1 MLQQHKFVQQGF
13 VLIFVQQIPNP
24 EQSTTEM
31 KQNALSRV
39 LFNRF
44 LSSKTLNK
52 VFCSEMNK
60 YLFSKNG
67 LSNSFLCF
75 VQQLCYFVQQNMDSR
90 FIQQFLV
97 FCPTNICSPITFVQQ
112 NLVFVQVFV
121 QQLCCFVQQTPVL
134 SNSFQFLSNNCYFAS
149 LLNKIL

>member
-1 MLQQHKFVQQGF
+1 
-13 VLIFVQQIPNP
+13 
-24 EQSTTEM
+24 M

-75 VQQLCYFVQQNMDSR
+75 VQQLCYFVQQNMDFR
-90 FIQQFLV
+90 FVQQFFV

-121 QQLCCFVQQTPVL
+121 QQFCCFVQQKSV
-134 SNSFQFLSNNCYFAS
+134 FVQQFSVFVQQFVT
-149 LLNKIL
+149 LLVC